1 MLEWLSLGWF
11 LRLVRVSFRLRGW
24 ISRLRRNGRFYIL
37 NVTYEAVAK
46 VRPSLANAMQFIGY
60 FANIIYQLHAFVG
73 FVITYPFSALYT
85 TSMSEIATNS
95 KVPYGLNVQLNITLE
110 LGGSGL
116 GWINKLIRFV
126 RTTFKL
132 GSFEDLN
139 VSKIKTK

>member
-11 LRLVRVSFRLRGW
+11 LRLVRVFFRLRGW

-95 KVPYGLNVQLNITLE
+95 KVP
-110 LGGSGL
+110 
-116 GWINKLIRFV
+116 
-126 RTTFKL
+126 
-132 GSFEDLN
+132 
-139 VSKIKTK
+139 

>member
-1 MLEWLSLGWF
+1 
-11 LRLVRVSFRLRGW
+11 
-24 ISRLRRNGRFYIL
+24 
-37 NVTYEAVAK
+37 
-46 VRPSLANAMQFIGY
+46 MQFIGY

-116 GWINKLIRFV
+116 G
-126 RTTFKL
+126 
-132 GSFEDLN
+132 
-139 VSKIKTK
+139 